1 MKGARAEMI
10 NKILL
15 RPTLVPMVITVSL
28 RQSRQSP
35 PLQMWT
41 FENQPVI
48 KIGRATEN
56 HVILHSSVVSRRHIE
71 IRHLATHWKLLN
83 YSNNGTYL
91 DGKRITAIPV
101 ADGMMIKLAASGPMI
116 QLNLGSTI

>member
-15 RPTLVPMVITVSL
+15 RPTLVPIVITVSL

>member
-1 MKGARAEMI
+1 MI

-91 DGKRITAIPV
+91 DGKPITAIPV